1 MVSIV
6 NRKGGVGKT
15 TLTLGLADT
24 LVGAI
29 EEPYDP
35 ARRVVAVVDLDP
47 QASLTR
53 ALLYERNKPEPN
65 GKLRSTLDSGHTL
78 AGALED
84 RLNRKKRPIDA
95 YLTHGIGPAGFAYT
109 LLANEAQ
116 AWDVERKGLR
126 RPGEAKLKAAL
137 VELISELAGNYQYV
151 LIDAPPG
158 QTVMA
163 EAAIQRSDLLLC
175 PITPDRLSYWG
186 LESFD
191 EYLRELFEA
200 SEVRPPARFIF
211 TRFKSRVP
219 QYHPQ
224 NEIFALVSSFSLLD
238 KYVTLLR
245 EAGEASVIGGHP
257 IALPDDPRLASR
269 LEGPPRPGKIW
280 ALDRIY
286 TKSTRAELKRLALA
300 VKEELYSGRSSVYD
314 QSAGTSHQTDR
325 NSGSVH
331 P

>member
-1 MVSIV
+1 V
-6 NRKGGVGKT
+6 
-15 TLTLGLADT
+15 
-24 LVGAI
+24 
-29 EEPYDP
+29 
-35 ARRVVAVVDLDP
+35 VVDLDP

-53 ALLYERNKPEPN
+53 ALLYERNKPEPD
-65 GKLRSTLDSGHTL
+65 GRLRSLLDSGHTL
-78 AGALED
+78 AAALDD
-84 RLNRKKRPIDA
+84 RLNRKKRPVDA

-109 LLANEAQ
+109 LLANESQ

-126 RPGEAKLKAAL
+126 RPGEVRLKTEL
-137 VELISELAGNYQYV
+137 VELITELAGKYKYV
-151 LIDAPPG
+151 LVDAPPG
-158 QTVMA
+158 QTVLA

-200 SEVRPPARFIF
+200 RESRPPARFIF
-211 TRFKSRVP
+211 TRFKSKVP

-224 NEIFALVSSFSLLD
+224 NEIFAMVSGFSPLD
-238 KYVTLLR
+238 KYVTLLS
-245 EAGEASVIGGHP
+245 EAGERSVIGGQP
-257 IALPDDPRLASR
+257 ITLPDDPRLASR
-269 LEGPPRPGKIW
+269 LEGPPRPGRTW

-300 VKEELYSGRSSVYD
+300 VKEELYGGRSSVND
-314 QSAGTSHQTDR
+314 QSAGASHQAER